1 MHLSPHFSRSEF
13 KCPCCDFSTVDYEL
27 LNTLEHVRAH
37 FDTLVIVTS
46 GCRCA
51 RHNNTIGGSFNSQ
64 HTLGRAADI
73 KVPGVPPQDVYDF
86 LDHYAPNK
94 FGLGVY
100 DSWVHVDTRSQK
112 ARWDKREH

>member
-51 RHNNTIGGSFNSQ
+51 RHNNTIGGSPNSQ
-64 HTLGRAADI
+64 HLFGAAADI
-73 KVPGVPPQDVYDF
+73 QVSGVEPEIVYQF
-86 LDHYAPNK
+86 LDNYAPSK
-94 FGLGVY
+94 YGLGLY
-100 DSWVHVDTRSQK
+100 SSWVHVDVRPMK
-112 ARWDKREH
+112 ARWDKR